1 MPCATNVPRHDGLDL
16 LTAILVSVIQMASC
30 IQLIIF
36 LQQCGAREIVSSEA
50 AAFGLYCKVGG
61 QAAQRQPSLQ
71 GSSRAGMD
79 GLPPPAPRRAR
90 CPWACLWAGAK
101 LRRPH
106 FCHDWSSLLGSWR
119 SHTLL
124 PCGEAEASL
133 SARMPVRV
141 LGRRGGARARVF
153 RHGAL
158 HAHGLA
164 LLSSRALCSFA
175 RRSSYLMYSPGCLC
189 GLLGSSGPFCC
200 GGPRTSGQ
208 LWLFFVYRRS
218 CYLLF
223 C

>member
-1 MPCATNVPRHDGLDL
+1 MAFFLAL
-16 LTAILVSVIQMASC
+16 FVSV
-30 IQLIIF
+30 
-36 LQQCGAREIVSSEA
+36 RT
-50 AAFGLYCKVGG
+50 
-61 QAAQRQPSLQ
+61 
-71 GSSRAGMD
+71 
-79 GLPPPAPRRAR
+79 
-90 CPWACLWAGAK
+90 
-101 LRRPH
+101 
-106 FCHDWSSLLGSWR
+106 DWSSLLGSWR

-153 RHGAL
+153 HHGAL

-200 GGPRTSGQ
+200 GGSSHLWPALAVLCVQEVLLSHVLLGLAACQCRLPIFVFAQVTVCRIPSLEFLEHSGSASPSRG
-208 LWLFFVYRRS
+208 LYS
-218 CYLLF
+218 CMGL
-223 C
+223 